1 MVNILRKIDRGL
13 HMLLL
18 RVAQVAM
25 LALVVIVTYTVI
37 ARFVF
42 NTGNSWAEELP
53 RILVALFAF
62 LACEMGVRDH
72 LHTGVGIIYNRLP
85 EGGVARKVLEI
96 LTDVCVLLVGVIMAK
111 VGFDYC
117 LSLAGKGG
125 TLPMTHWP
133 VWIQYASIPLAGV
146 IMIWD
151 SVLFL
156 TGVLKQDDTIFSDK
170 MDDPLEKARAMRKA
184 EEEAAAAAAKGGN

>member
-1 MVNILRKIDRGL
+1 MAEILRKIDRVL
-13 HMLLL
+13 HMILL
-18 RVAQVAM
+18 RIAQAAM

-72 LHTGVGIIYNRLP
+72 LHTGVGVFYNRLP
-85 EGGVARKVLEI
+85 EGGMGRKVLDF
-96 LTDVCVLLVGVIMAK
+96 LTDLCALIVGIFMLK

-117 LSLAGKGG
+117 LSLAAKGG
-125 TLPMTHWP
+125 KLPMTQWP
-133 VWIQYASIPLAGV
+133 VWIQYASIPVSGLF
-146 IMIWD
+146 ICFD
-151 SVLFL
+151 SILFM
-156 TGVLKQDDTIFSDK
+156 TGVLKQNDTIFSDK
-170 MDDPLEKARAMRKA
+170 MDDPMEQARAMMKA
-184 EEEAAAAAAKGGN
+184 EEEAAAKGGN

>member
-1 MVNILRKIDRGL
+1 MAEILRKIDRVL
-13 HMLLL
+13 HMILL

-72 LHTGVGIIYNRLP
+72 LHTGQKNLAEHHDGTSA
-85 EGGVARKVLEI
+85 E
-96 LTDVCVLLVGVIMAK
+96 D
-111 VGFDYC
+111 C
-117 LSLAGKGG
+117 LG
-125 TLPMTHWP
+125 
-133 VWIQYASIPLAGV
+133 Q
-146 IMIWD
+146 
-151 SVLFL
+151 
-156 TGVLKQDDTIFSDK
+156 
-170 MDDPLEKARAMRKA
+170 
-184 EEEAAAAAAKGGN
+184 